1 MCSTFPHGLSADEI
15 AFIESQVA
23 AMPPALSSAHPMSR
37 RRVLTGTAVGLL
49 VVGTGALGGAG
60 GVSPTRAAPEEPA
73 IPGRELVG
81 AESPGRFQ
89 GQVPPQT
96 EAGIH
101 TLLGRGLPAVAPGYA
116 LLLQRVNHQ
125 PGDGVPPHI
134 HPGAEILYVETGTY
148 VYTDLQ
154 GDAFVTRGAD
164 ATPTAGY
171 AHATPPA
178 AEQVPV
184 GTEILLQA
192 GDSLFQDRGVVHTL
206 RVMGDAPASQL
217 LSRLFATDQPAV
229 TFTNTAGTPTP

>member
-60 GVSPTRAAPEEPA
+60 GVSPTRAAP
-73 IPGRELVG
+73 
-81 AESPGRFQ
+81 
-89 GQVPPQT
+89 T
-96 EAGIH
+96 EAGIHTLRAAPTEPGIH

-125 PGDGVPPHI
+125 PGDAVPTHI

-148 VYTDLQ
+148 IYTDFQ
-154 GDAFVTRGAD
+154 GDAFVTRGTG

-171 AHATPPA
+171 ATATPPA

-184 GTEILLQA
+184 GTEILLHA
-192 GDSLFQDRGVVHTL
+192 GDSLFQDRGVVHAL

-217 LSRLFATDQPAV
+217 LSRLFATDQPAF
-229 TFTNTAGTPTP
+229 TYTNTAGTPTP

>member
-60 GVSPTRAAPEEPA
+60 GVSPTRAAP
-73 IPGRELVG
+73 
-81 AESPGRFQ
+81 
-89 GQVPPQT
+89 T
-96 EAGIH
+96 EAGIHTLRAAPTEPGIH

-116 LLLQRVNHQ
+116 LLLQRVKHQ
-125 PGDGVPPHI
+125 PGDAVPTHI

-148 VYTDLQ
+148 IYTDFQ
-154 GDAFVTRGAD
+154 GDAFVTRGTG

-171 AHATPPA
+171 ATATPPA

-184 GTEILLQA
+184 GTEILLHA
-192 GDSLFQDRGVVHTL
+192 GDSLFQDRGVVHAL

-217 LSRLFATDQPAV
+217 LSRLFATDQPAF
-229 TFTNTAGTPTP
+229 TYTNTAGTPTP

>member
-23 AMPPALSSAHPMSR
+23 AMPPALSSAHPTSR

-49 VVGTGALGGAG
+49 VVGTGALGGAW
-60 GVSPTRAAPEEPA
+60 GVSPTRAAP
-73 IPGRELVG
+73 
-81 AESPGRFQ
+81 
-89 GQVPPQT
+89 T
-96 EAGIH
+96 EAGIHTLRAAPTEPGIH

-125 PGDGVPPHI
+125 PGDAVPTHI

-148 VYTDLQ
+148 IYTDFQ
-154 GDAFVTRGAD
+154 GDAFVTRGTG

-171 AHATPPA
+171 ATATPPA

-192 GDSLFQDRGVVHTL
+192 GDSLFQDRGVVHAL

-217 LSRLFATDQPAV
+217 LSRLFATDQPAF
-229 TFTNTAGTPTP
+229 TYTNTAGTPTP

>member
-23 AMPPALSSAHPMSR
+23 AMPPALSSAHPTSR

-60 GVSPTRAAPEEPA
+60 GVSPTRAAPTEP
-73 IPGRELVG
+73 
-81 AESPGRFQ
+81 
-89 GQVPPQT
+89 
-96 EAGIH
+96 GIH

-125 PGDGVPPHI
+125 PGDAVPTHI

-148 VYTDLQ
+148 IYTDFE
-154 GDAFVTRGAD
+154 GDAFVTRGTG

-171 AHATPPA
+171 ATATPPA

-184 GTEILLQA
+184 GTEILLHA
-192 GDSLFQDRGVVHTL
+192 GDSLFQDRGVVHAL

-217 LSRLFATDQPAV
+217 LSRLFATDQPAF
-229 TFTNTAGTPTP
+229 TYTNTAGTPTP

>member
-60 GVSPTRAAPEEPA
+60 GVSPTRAAP
-73 IPGRELVG
+73 
-81 AESPGRFQ
+81 
-89 GQVPPQT
+89 T

-101 TLLGRGLPAVAPGYA
+101 TLRAAPTEPGIHTILGRGLPAVAPGYA

-125 PGDGVPPHI
+125 PGDAVPTHI

-148 VYTDLQ
+148 IYTDFQ
-154 GDAFVTRGAD
+154 GDAFVTRGTG

-171 AHATPPA
+171 ATATPPA

-184 GTEILLQA
+184 GTEILLHA
-192 GDSLFQDRGVVHTL
+192 GDSLFQDRGVVHAL

-217 LSRLFATDQPAV
+217 LSRLFATDQPAF
-229 TFTNTAGTPTP
+229 TYTNTAGTPTP

>member
-1 MCSTFPHGLSADEI
+1 MCSTFPHGLSEDEI

-49 VVGTGALGGAG
+49 VVGTGALGGTG
-60 GVSPTRAAPEEPA
+60 GVSPTRAAP
-73 IPGRELVG
+73 
-81 AESPGRFQ
+81 
-89 GQVPPQT
+89 T
-96 EAGIH
+96 EAGIHTLTRAAPTEPGIH

-148 VYTDLQ
+148 VYTDFQ
-154 GDAFVTRGAD
+154 GDAFVTRGTG
-164 ATPTAGY
+164 ATPTAGS
-171 AHATPPA
+171 ATATPPA

-192 GDSLFQDRGVVHTL
+192 GDSLFQDRGVVHAL

-217 LSRLFATDQPAV
+217 LSRLFATDQPAF
-229 TFTNTAGTPTP
+229 TYTNTAGTPTP

>member
-60 GVSPTRAAPEEPA
+60 GVSPTRAAP
-73 IPGRELVG
+73 
-81 AESPGRFQ
+81 
-89 GQVPPQT
+89 T

-101 TLLGRGLPAVAPGYA
+101 TLRAAPTEPGIHTILGRGLPAVAPGYA

-125 PGDGVPPHI
+125 PGDAVPTHI
-134 HPGAEILYVETGTY
+134 HPGAEILYVETGSY
-148 VYTDLQ
+148 IYTDFQ
-154 GDAFVTRGAD
+154 GDAFVTRGTG

-171 AHATPPA
+171 ATATPPA

-192 GDSLFQDRGVVHTL
+192 GDSLFQDRGVVHAL

-217 LSRLFATDQPAV
+217 LSRLFATDQPAF
-229 TFTNTAGTPTP
+229 TYTNTAGTPTP

>member
-60 GVSPTRAAPEEPA
+60 GVSPTRAAP
-73 IPGRELVG
+73 
-81 AESPGRFQ
+81 
-89 GQVPPQT
+89 T
-96 EAGIH
+96 EAGIHTLRAAPTEPGIH

-116 LLLQRVNHQ
+116 LLLQRVNHE
-125 PGDGVPPHI
+125 PGAVVPTHI

-148 VYTDLQ
+148 IYTDFQ
-154 GDAFVTRGAD
+154 GDAFVTRGTG

-171 AHATPPA
+171 ANATPPA

-192 GDSLFQDRGVVHTL
+192 GDSLFQDRGVVHAL

-217 LSRLFATDQPAV
+217 LSRLFATDQPAF

>member
-23 AMPPALSSAHPMSR
+23 AMPPALSSAYPMSR

-60 GVSPTRAAPEEPA
+60 GVSPTRAAP
-73 IPGRELVG
+73 
-81 AESPGRFQ
+81 
-89 GQVPPQT
+89 T
-96 EAGIH
+96 EAGIHPLTRAAPTEPGIH

-125 PGDGVPPHI
+125 PGDVVPTHI

-148 VYTDLQ
+148 GYTDLQ
-154 GDAFVTRGAD
+154 GDAFVTRGIG

-171 AHATPPA
+171 ATATPPA
-178 AEQVPV
+178 AERVPV

-192 GDSLFQDRGVVHTL
+192 GDSLFQDRGVVHAL

-217 LSRLFATDQPAV
+217 LSRLFATDQPAF
-229 TFTNTAGTPTP
+229 TYTNTAGTPTP

>member
-60 GVSPTRAAPEEPA
+60 GVSPTRAAP
-73 IPGRELVG
+73 
-81 AESPGRFQ
+81 
-89 GQVPPQT
+89 T
-96 EAGIH
+96 EAGIHTLRAAPTEPGIH

-125 PGDGVPPHI
+125 PGDAVPTHI

-148 VYTDLQ
+148 IYTDFQ
-154 GDAFVTRGAD
+154 GDAFVTRGIG

-171 AHATPPA
+171 ATATPPA

-192 GDSLFQDRGVVHTL
+192 GDSLFQDRGVVHAL

-217 LSRLFATDQPAV
+217 LSRLFATDQPAF
-229 TFTNTAGTPTP
+229 TYTNTAGTPTP